1 MADEAPVA
9 PTTPTEAAPP
19 ATAPV
24 ATPPASTPPAEAFDF
39 TKHIGADG
47 KLLDGWKN
55 GLPENLRHEM
65 VLDTT
70 LTVPDAFSQLV
81 NAQKMIGKNKVVLP
95 TDKSTPQEWEAFH
108 TALGRPKTPDEYK
121 LAIPAGQEAM
131 FDQGAIKQARDLFH
145 KAGFNQKQV
154 DALWAFEK
162 SRLEAA
168 TTQLQQQEEQE
179 YLAAE
184 KAIVEESG
192 EALEQQKHLANKLIA
207 DEVTDPGKREKLLEA
222 LNSNKLRP
230 YVFNFLAQIQ
240 AKYREQHSGIPAS
253 NSPNVMTPGQMVS
266 KAQELMA
273 TPGYLDGTMKN
284 SNPEGFNRLQREIT
298 DLYNRAEKK

>member
-9 PTTPTEAAPP
+9 PTTPTDAAPP
-19 ATAPV
+19 VTTPV
-24 ATPPASTPPAEAFDF
+24 APPPSTEPASFDF

-70 LTVPDAFSQLV
+70 LTVPDAFSQLI

-121 LAIPAGQEAM
+121 LAIPAGQEALYPAETLS
-131 FDQGAIKQARDLFH
+131 QAKQLFH

-154 DALWAFEK
+154 DALWAFDQQRLADAEK
-162 SRLEAA
+162 
-168 TTQLQQQEEQE
+168 QLQQQEEQE

-207 DEVTDPGKREKLLEA
+207 DEVPDQGKREKLLEA
-222 LNSNKLRP
+222 LNDNKLRP

-253 NSPNVMTPGQMVS
+253 NSPNVMTPGQMEA

-284 SNPEGFNRLQREIT
+284 SNPAGYERLTREIS

>member
-9 PTTPTEAAPP
+9 PTTPTDAAPP
-19 ATAPV
+19 VTTPV
-24 ATPPASTPPAEAFDF
+24 APPPSTEPAPFDF

-121 LAIPAGQEAM
+121 LAIPAGQESM

-154 DALWAFEK
+154 DALWAFEQ